1 MQSMDQ
7 NIVAIILNLISDMN
21 EHVSGGKCLTPGCK
35 ALGEIAADSYTLVKL
50 GVVGRRGRVCQGCLR
65 GAEVSKRQLLSTVLS
80 RMPTSGGTGRMQA
93 GGDLRRSRS
102 ELDEAPELLT
112 VEDSE
117 DEEGEEVAE
126 EEGKDIVEVYGGDSG
141 VGDVVRKVATKM
153 GLQRGQGYEE
163 KHLGMRV
170 ERLQGQVEG
179 THGMFRDLEREMEDI
194 HQLLYSEVVFY
205 CVSDALYD

>member
-1 MQSMDQ
+1 M
-7 NIVAIILNLISDMN
+7 
-21 EHVSGGKCLTPGCK
+21 
-35 ALGEIAADSYTLVKL
+35 
-50 GVVGRRGRVCQGCLR
+50 CQGCLR

-80 RMPTSGGTGRMQA
+80 RMPTSGVTGRMQA
-93 GGDLRRSRS
+93 GGDLRKSRF

-153 GLQRGQGYEE
+153 GLQRGQGYEVKQKSRRPRGGSSSAPQE
-163 KHLGMRV
+163 EML
-170 ERLQGQVEG
+170 LQEG
-179 THGMFRDLEREMEDI
+179 EALTVRS
-194 HQLLYSEVVFY
+194 LYR
-205 CVSDALYD
+205 

>member
-1 MQSMDQ
+1 
-7 NIVAIILNLISDMN
+7 
-21 EHVSGGKCLTPGCK
+21 
-35 ALGEIAADSYTLVKL
+35 
-50 GVVGRRGRVCQGCLR
+50 
-65 GAEVSKRQLLSTVLS
+65 
-80 RMPTSGGTGRMQA
+80 MQA
-93 GGDLRRSRS
+93 GGDLRRSCS

-141 VGDVVRKVATKM
+141 VGDVVRKVGTKM

-179 THGMFRDLEREMEDI
+179 THGMFRDLEREMEEI
-194 HQLLYSEVVFY
+194 HQLLYSEVVFF
-205 CVSDALYD
+205 CVSDALYY

>member
-1 MQSMDQ
+1 
-7 NIVAIILNLISDMN
+7 
-21 EHVSGGKCLTPGCK
+21 
-35 ALGEIAADSYTLVKL
+35 
-50 GVVGRRGRVCQGCLR
+50 
-65 GAEVSKRQLLSTVLS
+65 
-80 RMPTSGGTGRMQA
+80 MQA

-141 VGDVVRKVATKM
+141 VGDVVRKVGTKM

-194 HQLLYSEVVFY
+194 HQLLYSEVVFF

>member
-1 MQSMDQ
+1 M
-7 NIVAIILNLISDMN
+7 VAIIPNLISDMD

-65 GAEVSKRQLLSTVLS
+65 GAEVS

-153 GLQRGQGYEE
+153 GLQRGQRYEE

-194 HQLLYSEVVFY
+194 HQLLYSEVVFL
-205 CVSDALYD
+205 CFSDALYY